1 MSLQSSPFTRPSRR
15 GGRSISRSNSR
26 SAFSLI
32 ELVIVVVI
40 IGIIAAIAIPRMS
53 RGSAGAADAAVQQN
67 LSLLRNAID
76 MYQQE
81 HNGDLPGKNGPAEFV
96 NQMTGYSNLKGE
108 TGAKG
113 TTYYLGPYLRSI
125 PPITVGD
132 NKGKNGVTVEPTAP
146 GADTAW
152 IYDATTGN
160 IKPHTP
166 GQTTDASGREYAS
179 Y

>member
-1 MSLQSSPFTRPSRR
+1 MSRQSNRPFRSASRN
-15 GGRSISRSNSR
+15 GSR

-81 HNGDLPGKNGPAEFV
+81 HNGDLPAKASGATSQTFV
-96 NQMTGYSNLKGE
+96 DQMTGYSNLKGE

-113 TTYYLGPYLRSI
+113 NTYYLGPYLRSI
-125 PPITVGD
+125 PPITVGQ
-132 NKGKNGVTVEPTAP
+132 NKGNNGVAI
-146 GADTAW
+146 GAAAAGGTTAW
-152 IYDATTGN
+152 VYEPTTGN
-160 IKPHTP
+160 ITAYAP
-166 GQTTDASGREYAS
+166 GTGDDSKDALGRAYSS